1 MQKFTKKND
10 VISYLAQPNYFL
22 LMLDVGIFHYH
33 LVFTQFKHIFFI
45 GAQAM
50 WKIYLT
56 TIGSRPKPE

>member
-33 LVFTQFKHIFFI
+33 LVFTQFKHIFLLEHKQCERFI
-45 GAQAM
+45 
-50 WKIYLT
+50 
-56 TIGSRPKPE
+56 